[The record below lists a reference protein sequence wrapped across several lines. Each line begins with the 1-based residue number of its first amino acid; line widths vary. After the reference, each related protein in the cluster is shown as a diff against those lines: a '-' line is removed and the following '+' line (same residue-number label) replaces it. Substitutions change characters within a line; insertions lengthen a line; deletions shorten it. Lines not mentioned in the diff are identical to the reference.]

1 VATRRNGVFAITE
14 DNGCGDIGYSN
25 ARKGDRITRVELAL
39 SLCMIAEGRDHK
51 REGRACGE
59 SDLSGARM
67 KYHL

>member
-1 VATRRNGVFAITE
+1 
-14 DNGCGDIGYSN
+14 
-25 ARKGDRITRVELAL
+25 L

-59 SDLSGARM
+59 SDRLSGARM